1 MSGSSVTNW
10 KLFPNISS
18 SIELQEMRITGDAP
32 RDMLIGPMWSLK
44 KWEVLNSIEMEM
56 RRRGSVQGCKAVK
69 QEFENEKTT

>member
-18 SIELQEMRITGDAP
+18 VIHRITGDAP
-32 RDMLIGPMWSLK
+32 RDMLLGPMWSLN
-44 KWEVLNSIEMEM
+44 KWEALNSIEMEM

>member
-1 MSGSSVTNW
+1 MSGSSVTKW

-18 SIELQEMRITGDAP
+18 SIELQ
-32 RDMLIGPMWSLK
+32 
-44 KWEVLNSIEMEM
+44 EM